1 MFMLAAMASFACGDA
16 IMKTVSADLPL
27 SQILVVRGCFAIAGF
42 WAIAIYFQMLRPVS
56 VIFQFP
62 FLLRTIGEIVAT
74 LFFLTALF
82 NMPMAN
88 AAAIMQALPLTVSL
102 GAAWFLGEAIGW
114 RRVTA
119 ILVGLVG
126 VLLIV
131 KPGMEGFTI
140 FSVFCLVA
148 VIGTTTRDLA
158 TRRIPADIP
167 GVFISL
173 VTVSV
178 ITVSGLLLMPF
189 QDWQPVGMKEIA
201 SLAFASLFLMSGFLS
216 IISAMR
222 AGEVAVV
229 TPFRYSVLIFAVIL
243 GYILFDELPGML
255 TIIGSV
261 IVVAS
266 GLYTLYRE
274 TKLSR
279 RSRKKFS

>member
-42 WAIAIYFQMLRPVS
+42 WAIAVYFQMLRPVS

>member
-1 MFMLAAMASFACGDA
+1 MLAAMASFACGDA

-42 WAIAIYFQMLRPVS
+42 WAIAVYFQMLRPVS